1 MASGL
6 VQSFLYR
13 SWHSVVGHVLS
24 PKNCPSPWGIY
35 TPSNTLFPGPTRVL
49 NPNSVLIGSAIFAGL
64 TTVTDRPTN
73 RPRYHYLVCNNR
85 PHYFLAKN
93 HLTYVSSAGLAFSVH
108 IQVQSKRC
116 YNDAWVY
123 CLHYLPVLY
132 SCWCAFLINIP
143 VLYIGWSDVTVI
155 CDHVTICILWGNCV
169 ILCQAKWWRFVTLFK
184 QNWISWFKKMS
195 VLSLYY

>member
-1 MASGL
+1 MSSGT
-6 VQSFLYR
+6 SFLLKIAHPHGGSR
-13 SWHSVVGHVLS
+13 
-24 PKNCPSPWGIY
+24 P
-35 TPSNTLFPGPTRVL
+35 PSNTLFPGPTRVL

-93 HLTYVSSAGLAFSVH
+93 NLTYRYVSSAGLAFSVH

-155 CDHVTICILWGNCV
+155 CDHVTICILWDNMAYCV
-169 ILCQAKWWRFVTLFK
+169 KLSGEDLLHYSNKIESVGLRKCLCYHYITKIVVSQ
-184 QNWISWFKKMS
+184 
-195 VLSLYY
+195 